1 MRSPIAM
8 PRFEV
13 AAAYVVG
20 ILLPGLE
27 VLRRRT
33 NFDRPESY
41 VDDFI
46 AGGLLLL
53 AASAVSRRRAYGPYL
68 LAGAWGVLCGGL
80 YSSFFGQ
87 LRSPLPDDIS
97 GLPNLVVVAIKGVF
111 WAVAM
116 AAFVQSIRGASSAR
130 ETERTP

>member
-1 MRSPIAM
+1 M

-33 NFDRPESY
+33 NFERPESY

-53 AASAVSRRRAYGPYL
+53 AASAVSRGRAYGPYL
-68 LAGAWGVLCGGL
+68 LVGSWGVLCGGL

-87 LRSPLPDDIS
+87 LRNPLADDIS
-97 GLPNLVVVAIKGVF
+97 GLPNLAVVVIKGIF

-116 AAFVQSIRGASSAR
+116 AGFVQSIRAAGSAPQPEKTR
-130 ETERTP
+130 

>member
-1 MRSPIAM
+1 M

-46 AGGLLLL
+46 VGVLLLL
-53 AASAVSRRRAYGPYL
+53 ASQPWLRPPDGGRATGRRRANILRG
-68 LAGAWGVLCGGL
+68 GAADWRRNVSHCIIEGRRPFRGRKTSPQYTTLPPPCHEE
-80 YSSFFGQ
+80 
-87 LRSPLPDDIS
+87 LRP
-97 GLPNLVVVAIKGVF
+97 
-111 WAVAM
+111 
-116 AAFVQSIRGASSAR
+116 
-130 ETERTP
+130 T

>member
-1 MRSPIAM
+1 M

-46 AGGLLLL
+46 VGVLLLL
-53 AASAVSRRRAYGPYL
+53 AASSVSRGRAYGPYL
-68 LAGAWGVLCGGL
+68 LTGSWGVLCGGL
-80 YSSFFGQ
+80 YGSFFGQ

-111 WAVAM
+111 WAVAI
-116 AAFVQSIRGASSAR
+116 AAFVQSMRRAVSEQEPAK
-130 ETERTP
+130 TP

>member
-1 MRSPIAM
+1 M

-46 AGGLLLL
+46 VGALLLL
-53 AASAVSRRRAYGPYL
+53 AASSVSRGRAYGRYL
-68 LAGAWGVLCGGL
+68 L
-80 YSSFFGQ
+80 
-87 LRSPLPDDIS
+87 
-97 GLPNLVVVAIKGVF
+97 VA
-111 WAVAM
+111 AL
-116 AAFVQSIRGASSAR
+116 
-130 ETERTP
+130 